1 MSRGTWVVPVLRCA
15 ARPMLTDAYSA
26 TIAAEESH
34 AEFLF
39 FPQTFQSIAK
49 EIMIRLSAQQDQGSP
64 ARGGGST
71 VRMDGGYAA
80 AAAKKKAACCST

>member
-1 MSRGTWVVPVLRCA
+1 MWTPLTTWNCVARHAQLALVA
-15 ARPMLTDAYSA
+15 A
-26 TIAAEESH
+26 
-34 AEFLF
+34 
-39 FPQTFQSIAK
+39 QTFQSIAK
-49 EIMIRLSAQQDQGSP
+49 EIMVRLSAQQEQGSP